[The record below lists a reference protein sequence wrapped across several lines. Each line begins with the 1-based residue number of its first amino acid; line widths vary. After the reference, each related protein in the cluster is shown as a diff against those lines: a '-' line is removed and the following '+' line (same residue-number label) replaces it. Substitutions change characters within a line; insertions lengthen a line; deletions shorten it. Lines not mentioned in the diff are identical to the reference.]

1 MINHLRVKEMA
12 LTQGWWQIPY
22 SARKFSRWVY
32 VCWTTFLKHFLLN
45 VCSCCPLGKRSS
57 DRDVYVLDCIWYKL
71 SAFTQFNILMH
82 WSVNL
87 LITAPT
93 WFWQV
98 GLAFIGKYLIKMI
111 YNMELSFIPV
121 SRYSVQINVH
131 LAYFRTK
138 QCRCL
143 NFKVWL
149 GVNSR

>member
-1 MINHLRVKEMA
+1 MTDPVQCQKVFKMGVRLLNYIFETL
-12 LTQGWWQIPY
+12 
-22 SARKFSRWVY
+22 
-32 VCWTTFLKHFLLN
+32 LLN

-98 GLAFIGKYLIKMI
+98 GLAFIEKYLIKMI

-121 SRYSVQINVH
+121 SPYSVQINVH

-143 NFKVWL
+143 NFEVWL
-149 GVNSR
+149 VVNSR